1 MERLFVYIVDRP
13 YAGCRDALAGLTSLS
28 WLLRAF
34 MKTPH
39 SAVTEDAEIEERPAA
54 YIAVIPTTMPLV
66 TEELLRELSEEME
79 RRAIPSM
86 EIGEGRIYAR
96 EAFGKEPKS
105 SLRHPAFRSVEKA
118 AERVEIEREL
128 YRRNAEISAQNGAII
143 PDVDNVWIDAAS
155 RIKRGAFIAPF
166 TFVTGSEVEE
176 GARIGPFSTVE
187 DSVVSAGASV
197 LYSVVKESV
206 IGERTTVGP
215 FAYVR
220 MGSAIGAGC
229 RIGDFVEVKAS
240 FLAEGVKA
248 AHLAYIGDAEV
259 GRGTNVG
266 CGTVFANYDGKKKH
280 KTKVGERVFIG
291 ANTNLV
297 APVSIGDEAYIAAAT
312 TVTKDVPQG
321 SFVIGRSRAECKKR
335 E

>member
-1 MERLFVYIVDRP
+1 
-13 YAGCRDALAGLTSLS
+13 
-28 WLLRAF
+28 

-66 TEELLRELSEEME
+66 TEELLLELSEEME

-118 AERVEIEREL
+118 TERAEIEREL
-128 YRRNAEISAQNGAII
+128 YRRNAETSAQNGAII

-176 GARIGPFSTVE
+176 GAHIGPFSTVE

-197 LYSVVKESV
+197 LYSVVKESI
-206 IGERTTVGP
+206 IGEKTTVGP

-220 MGSAIGAGC
+220 MGSVVGAGC
-229 RIGDFVEVKAS
+229 RIGDFVEVKAA

-248 AHLAYIGDAEV
+248 AHLAYVGDAEV

>member
-1 MERLFVYIVDRP
+1 MRL
-13 YAGCRDALAGLTSLS
+13 
-28 WLLRAF
+28 
-34 MKTPH
+34 PH
-39 SAVTEDAEIEERPAA
+39 IAVTEEAEIEEKPAA

-66 TEELLRELSEEME
+66 TEETLSEIAEEME
-79 RRAIPSM
+79 RRSISAM

-96 EAFGKEPKS
+96 EAFGKEPKRRLRLPALRRVV
-105 SLRHPAFRSVEKA
+105 SL
-118 AERVEIEREL
+118 AERASAEKEL
-128 YRRNAEISAQNGAII
+128 YRRIAEISAQNGVII
-143 PDVDNVWIDAAS
+143 PDVDSVRIDAAS
-155 RIKRGAFIAPF
+155 NVKAGAVIQPYS
-166 TFVTGSEVEE
+166 VVKGSEVKE
-176 GARIGPFSTVE
+176 GAVIGPFSTVE

-206 IGERTTVGP
+206 IGEKTSIGP

-220 MGSAIGAGC
+220 MGSAVGAGC

-240 FLAEGVKA
+240 FLADGVKA
-248 AHLAYIGDAEV
+248 AHLAYVGDAEV